1 MHWQNRI
8 AFSIIVGMVAG
19 AFAFALTYQC
29 FRDYQRR
36 RTLPRGAD
44 ESPPVERTGG
54 QNMEELGRTAVLT

>member
-1 MHWQNRI
+1 NIEFIKHGCSEEDDLRMHWQNRI

-36 RTLPRGAD
+36 RTLQRGAD
-44 ESPPVERTGG
+44 ESPPVE
-54 QNMEELGRTAVLT
+54 V

>member
-1 MHWQNRI
+1 MKHDCSEEENLRMHWQNRI

-44 ESPPVERTGG
+44 ESPPAEV
-54 QNMEELGRTAVLT
+54 